1 MFIEVTGVSTRNKGA
16 ELMLIAVQ
24 EHYLPCAPAVRLAV
38 DHTFGEYSERARY
51 GLWTRPVASKLG
63 WSAWTTQLMPRP
75 VRNACGLVLEKDID
89 VVIDA
94 AGFAFGGQLGPRR
107 CEKFA
112 SDVRRWKQ
120 QGKKIV
126 LLPQALGPF
135 DTPRLQKAF
144 REVLSAA
151 DLVYARDRASFAHCA
166 ELEAPSANL
175 RLAPDFTNLVA
186 GELPPGFEPHSRT
199 AYIVPNH
206 RMVEKTDESAGKSY
220 LPFLTQV
227 VQELRRLDL
236 SPSILL
242 HDVGVDETLV
252 EPLQRSLSAPIPV
265 LREPDPR
272 RLKGILGCARVVVG
286 SRFHALVGALSQG
299 VPCLG
304 VGWSHKYEMLFE
316 DYGCAECLVPLTAT
330 CEEIRGLLSRMAADP
345 DRSQAVAGL
354 QRASAK
360 QLQRTIAM
368 WSEVDA
374 LLGIDTPPRQ
384 ESAVDAEPVDQSDTA
399 LLV

>member
-24 EHYLPCAPAVRLAV
+24 EHYRSCAPAVRLAV
-38 DHTFGEYSERARY
+38 GHTFGEYAERARY
-51 GLWTRPVASKLG
+51 GLWTRPIATKLG
-63 WSAWTTQLMPRP
+63 WSAFSIPLIPRP
-75 VRNACGLVLEKDID
+75 VRNACGLVSEKDIG
-89 VVIDA
+89 VVLDA

-112 SDVRRWKQ
+112 CDVKRWKQ

-135 DTPRLQKAF
+135 DTPRLQKSF
-144 REVLSAA
+144 REVIYAV

-166 ELEAPSANL
+166 ELVGNTENL
-175 RLAPDFTNLVA
+175 RLSPDFTNLVA

-206 RMVEKTDESAGKSY
+206 RMVEKTAESARNGY
-220 LPFLTQV
+220 LPFLTHV
-227 VQELRRLDL
+227 VHELRRLDL

-252 EPLQRSLSAPIPV
+252 EPLQSSLGKPIPV

-316 DYGCAECLVPLTAT
+316 DYGCAECLLPLTAT
-330 CEEIRGLLSRMAADP
+330 GDEVRNLLSRMATDP
-345 DRSQAVAGL
+345 DRSQTVARL
-354 QRASAK
+354 QLASAK
-360 QLQRTIAM
+360 QRQRTVAM

-374 LLGIDTPPRQ
+374 LLGIDTPPRP
-384 ESAVDAEPVDQSDTA
+384 ESAVDAEQVDQSDTA